1 MIQVPEQIQ
10 NHLNDPLLMQ
20 MNPNLNIM
28 NTGNIPQIIPNQQNI
43 PINPNIQIGLP
54 QQLPNNPQNED
65 TSKILFLN

>member
-1 MIQVPEQIQ
+1 MIQVPEQNQ

>member
-1 MIQVPEQIQ
+1 MIQVSEQIQ

-20 MNPNLNIM
+20 MNPNLNMM